1 MTMKTLPLFLTILL
15 SLCTCACSE
24 DKKENAVVMPA
35 NKPAH
40 EVYREWHDL
49 CLEGETKTIE
59 QQIKK
64 YIQVLEKNPND
75 HLARAYLGS
84 AYALRAKAGTFGPS
98 KLMYLNKGKKQLNT
112 AVESAPKDPRVRM
125 VRAIGYY
132 KVPKRFNTRPTA
144 VSDFE
149 FLMESIS
156 QKNCP
161 LLVNE
166 KQAALYYA
174 HLTFQEEG
182 HKDAAKAKQ
191 LCHKLAPNSEYGKLT
206 R

>member
-1 MTMKTLPLFLTILL
+1 MKAYTVFLAVLI

-24 DKKENAVVMPA
+24 DKDKTITMPA

-40 EVYREWHDL
+40 QVYREWHDL
-49 CLEGETKTIE
+49 CLKGESKTIE
-59 QQIKK
+59 KQIKK
-64 YIQVLEKNPND
+64 YIQVLDKNPND
-75 HLARAYLGS
+75 HLARVYLGS

-98 KLMYLNKGKKQLNT
+98 KLLYLNKGKKQLNA
-112 AVESAPKDPRVRM
+112 AVKAAPNDPRVRM

-132 KVPKRFNTRPTA
+132 KVPKRFKTRPTA

-149 FLMESIS
+149 FLMKAIS
-156 QKNCP
+156 KKSCP
-161 LLVNE
+161 LLINE

-174 HLTFQEEG
+174 HLTFKEEG

-191 LCHKLAPNSEYGKLT
+191 LCHQLAPNSEYGKLT